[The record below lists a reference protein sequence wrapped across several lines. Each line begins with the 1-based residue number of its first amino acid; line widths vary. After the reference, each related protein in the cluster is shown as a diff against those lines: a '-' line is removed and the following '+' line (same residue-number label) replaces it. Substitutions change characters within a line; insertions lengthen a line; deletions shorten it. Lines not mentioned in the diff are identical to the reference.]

1 MKLNNKRKGFT
12 LVELLVV
19 VLILAI
25 LTAVALPL
33 YLRSV
38 RDAEENACKTNM
50 KTIANAVQAH
60 HVRNRTADYFSSTV
74 DAADAAVGGDLEDLQ
89 NFFNDTATTE
99 IYTVTKNAT
108 DGRAGFKID
117 CGYSNHSFYWEDG
130 TFK

>member
-1 MKLNNKRKGFT
+1 MNQNRKRAGFT

-60 HVRNRTADYFSSTV
+60 HVRNRTADYFDGVVS
-74 DAADAAVGGDLEDLQ
+74 DAVSAANGDLEDLQ
-89 NFFNDTATTE
+89 NKPVCPAGGTD
-99 IYTVTKNAT
+99 YTVTKNAT
-108 DGRAGFKID
+108 DGRAGFKVD
-117 CGYSNHSFYWEDG
+117 CGYGNHTFYWEDG

>member
-74 DAADAAVGGDLEDLQ
+74 DQADATTGGDLEDLQ
-89 NFFNDTATTE
+89 NQPLCPATADV
-99 IYTVTKNAT
+99 YTVEALGT
-108 DGRAGFKID
+108 DGRDGFNVK
-117 CGYSNHSFYWEDG
+117 CGYSDHAFYWEGG